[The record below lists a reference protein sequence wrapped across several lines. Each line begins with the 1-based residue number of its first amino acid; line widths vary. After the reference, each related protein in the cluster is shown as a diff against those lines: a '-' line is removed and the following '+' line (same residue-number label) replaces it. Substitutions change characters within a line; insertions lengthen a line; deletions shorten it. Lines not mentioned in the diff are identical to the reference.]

1 MTAIVIAA
9 PTASA
14 KFLFSTA
21 VPGAQDAAMI
31 SFQQMLGQELAAASE
46 PANTGVARATRAST
60 YSAWEELSATSPD
73 SAWPD
78 VLALLLSLR
87 AGMPSPA
94 PAVPASASI
103 LQDAAI
109 AIPSNQQL
117 HGIGR
122 GPTDAPVLPGPPVKP
137 PAAPASDLAAPPS
150 HAPRDGTAD
159 ERQITDAVSLS
170 SASTELPDAHAR
182 HPTTSALPAGAI
194 AATASAPTGAASA
207 ASVSHLIAP
216 SFSHTGWDV
225 RSAASLD
232 DAWPDA
238 LSLRPA
244 LRAGMPSPAPAVP
257 ASASILQD
265 AAIAIPSNQQL
276 HGIGRGPTDAPVLPG
291 PPVKPPAAPASDL
304 AAPPSH
310 APRDGTADERQITDA
325 VSLSSASTELPDAH
339 ARHPTTSALPAGAIA
354 ATASAPTGAASAAS
368 VSHLIAPSFSHT
380 GWDEAISQRVLWMA
394 RGGIQSASLL
404 LNPPQLGPVQ
414 VTLQIENQQASV
426 QFVAAS
432 PQVQQSLQDALPV
445 LRDMLGQ
452 AGIVLGQA
460 DVGSQPQQQRNPVTA
475 SANPFMAAADK
486 ANGPA
491 QRSGKAV
498 SLKSLPVRRGLINL
512 YA

>member
-14 KFLFSTA
+14 KVLFSSA

-31 SFQQMLGQELAAASE
+31 SFQQMLGQEVAAASE

-60 YSAWEELSATSPD
+60 YSAWEELSAASPD

-87 AGMPSPA
+87 AGLPSPA
-94 PAVPASASI
+94 TAVPASASI
-103 LQDAAI
+103 PRDAAI

-137 PAAPASDLAAPPS
+137 PATPASGLAAPPS

-159 ERQITDAVSLS
+159 QREITDAVSVPSAGLPSPATAAPAHASIRQYAPIARPSTRELAPELAGATLAIPSSQQLHDIGRGRTGTQVLPGPALKAQAAPASAVASPPSHAPRDGTADQRQITDAVSLS
-170 SASTELPDAHAR
+170 SASTELPEAQTR
-182 HPTTSALPAGAI
+182 HPATSALPAGVI

-216 SFSHTGWDV
+216 SF
-225 RSAASLD
+225 A
-232 DAWPDA
+232 
-238 LSLRPA
+238 
-244 LRAGMPSPAPAVP
+244 
-257 ASASILQD
+257 Q
-265 AAIAIPSNQQL
+265 
-276 HGIGRGPTDAPVLPG
+276 
-291 PPVKPPAAPASDL
+291 
-304 AAPPSH
+304 
-310 APRDGTADERQITDA
+310 
-325 VSLSSASTELPDAH
+325 
-339 ARHPTTSALPAGAIA
+339 
-354 ATASAPTGAASAAS
+354 
-368 VSHLIAPSFSHT
+368 T

-394 RGGIQSASLL
+394 RGGIQRASLE

-460 DVGSQPQQQRNPVTA
+460 DVGSQPQQQQRNPVTA
-475 SANPFMAAADK
+475 SVNPFMAAADK

>member
-14 KFLFSTA
+14 KVLFSTA

-31 SFQQMLGQELAAASE
+31 SFQQMLGQEVAAASE

-60 YSAWEELSATSPD
+60 YSAWEELSAASPD

-94 PAVPASASI
+94 PAEPASASI

-117 HGIGR
+117 HGIDR
-122 GPTDAPVLPGPPVKP
+122 GPTDAPVLPGPPVTP

-170 SASTELPDAHAR
+170 SASTELP
-182 HPTTSALPAGAI
+182 
-194 AATASAPTGAASA
+194 
-207 ASVSHLIAP
+207 
-216 SFSHTGWDV
+216 
-225 RSAASLD
+225 
-232 DAWPDA
+232 
-238 LSLRPA
+238 
-244 LRAGMPSPAPAVP
+244 
-257 ASASILQD
+257 
-265 AAIAIPSNQQL
+265 
-276 HGIGRGPTDAPVLPG
+276 
-291 PPVKPPAAPASDL
+291 
-304 AAPPSH
+304 
-310 APRDGTADERQITDA
+310 E
-325 VSLSSASTELPDAH
+325 AH

-426 QFVAAS
+426 QFFAAS

-460 DVGSQPQQQRNPVTA
+460 DVGSQPQQQQRNPGTA
-475 SANPFMAAADK
+475 SVNPFMAAADK
-486 ANGPA
+486 ASGPA